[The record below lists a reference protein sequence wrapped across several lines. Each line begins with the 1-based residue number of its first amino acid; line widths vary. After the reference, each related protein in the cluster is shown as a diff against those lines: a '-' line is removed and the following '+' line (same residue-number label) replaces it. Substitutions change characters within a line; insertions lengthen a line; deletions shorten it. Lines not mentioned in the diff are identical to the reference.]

1 MKLLFNL
8 IFKTLQM
15 FFYLYNKFKI
25 NYRFSNKNEYFRD
38 KKSNFKEILA
48 K

>member
-1 MKLLFNL
+1 MKKVNS
-8 IFKTLQM
+8 K
-15 FFYLYNKFKI
+15 FFENLYNKFKI